1 MEETPLPPPPD
12 DNWRSRIRGDGGSYN
27 ILIEPG
33 HKGVI
38 LSLVWWGT
46 HRKTG
51 SVVQLIGELTRLRI
65 SILVLSEVCWPV
77 TSSAVVVDY
86 TIYWSGRPDGQHTGG
101 VAIAVAGQYS
111 IQHRD

>member
-1 MEETPLPPPPD
+1 MAKLGKYIKETNPPKDLSKERSLNGKSSPSPP
-12 DNWRSRIRGDGGSYN
+12 
-27 ILIEPG
+27 
-33 HKGVI
+33 KGVI

-51 SVVQLIGELTRLRI
+51 SVVQLTGELTCLHI
-65 SILVLSEVCWPV
+65 SILVLSEVFWPG
-77 TSSAVVVDY
+77 TSSTVVGGY